1 MTTYNKLVR
10 DRIPEILE
18 AKGKKYTVRQIEEG
32 FEKGSYLR
40 KKLVEETDEFLQQPC
55 IKELA
60 DVQEVIFALAENMGY
75 QPEHL
80 EIFRKEKAAQHGA
93 FKDNWILE
101 EVI

>member
-1 MTTYNKLVR
+1 MKYNKLVR

-40 KKLVEETDEFLQQPC
+40 KKLVEETDEFLKQPC
-55 IKELA
+55 IEELA
-60 DVQEVIFALAENMGY
+60 DVQEVIFALVENMGY

-80 EIFRKEKAAQHGA
+80 EVFRKEKAEIRGT
-93 FKDNWILE
+93 FRDNWILE
-101 EVI
+101 EVL

>member
-1 MTTYNKLVR
+1 MKYNKLVR

-18 AKGKKYTVRQIEEG
+18 AEGKKYTVRQIDEG

-40 KKLVEETDEFLQQPC
+40 KKLVEETDEFLKCPN
-55 IKELA
+55 IEELA
-60 DVQEVIFALAENMGY
+60 DVQEVLLALAENMGY
-75 QPEHL
+75 NPEHL
-80 EIFRKEKAAQHGA
+80 EIFRKEKAAHRGV

>member
-1 MTTYNKLVR
+1 MKYNKLVR

-40 KKLVEETDEFLQQPC
+40 KKLVEETDEFLQHPC
-55 IKELA
+55 IEELA
-60 DVQEVIFALAENMGY
+60 DVQEVIFALAESMGY

-80 EIFRKEKAAQHGA
+80 ETFRKEKAASRGA
-93 FKDNWILE
+93 FNNNWILE
-101 EVI
+101 EVL